1 MIHSATVGAV
11 TRLIAMTTIQKSIIA
26 ATVVA
31 AVGTGIYQAH
41 QASTLRAE
49 VQTLEG
55 RQAPLAEHIQQ
66 LQRERDDATNRLAS
80 LAQEIRNN
88 NPVDSA
94 ILQGYQIIPG
104 IYLGNDV
111 NDLGDW
117 AITQKA
123 ALDDH
128 DALRVAIGTIGVIE
142 GFRAETDSALDAP
155 INAFVAANNGHLPK
169 NIYDLK
175 PYVATPAEQAA
186 FQKRII
192 LDPSAPPPS
201 PNPIQGGGFPIRYQ

>member
-1 MIHSATVGAV
+1 MTHSATVGAV

>member
-1 MIHSATVGAV
+1 MTHSATVGAV

-104 IYLGNDV
+104 IYLGNNV

-155 INAFVAANNGHLPK
+155 IDAFRGG
-169 NIYDLK
+169 
-175 PYVATPAEQAA
+175 EQRSFAGT
-186 FQKRII
+186 FMI
-192 LDPSAPPPS
+192 
-201 PNPIQGGGFPIRYQ
+201 